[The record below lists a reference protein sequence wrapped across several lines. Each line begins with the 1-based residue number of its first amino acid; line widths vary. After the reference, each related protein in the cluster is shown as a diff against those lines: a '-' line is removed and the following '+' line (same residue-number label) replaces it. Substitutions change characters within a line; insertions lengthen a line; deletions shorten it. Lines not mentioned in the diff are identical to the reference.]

1 MTTKNNFLPNT
12 FKMHVFELHVKF
24 ASFWITHTQTN
35 ALYVIRHHTVNEADK
50 ISALS
55 YYSIVYY

>member
-35 ALYVIRHHTVNEADK
+35 ALYVIRH
-50 ISALS
+50 S
-55 YYSIVYY
+55 YSKWSGQDFSTFIL